1 MREDR
6 LMRQFAGTL
15 VAGAALFVAVAAEA
29 APAVEIR
36 NAAAQVIVTPEPR
49 SDIKVELVR
58 TNARLPLRIWRF
70 AGRTFVDGGLQHRL
84 RGCRIHGGAAGA
96 TIAGVGETPLSTLP
110 EVVIHTP
117 LDARVFAGGAV
128 WGSVGR
134 SNDLEFANA
143 GCGEWVIANVRGRM
157 KVSLAGTGAARTGQS
172 GSAELYSAG
181 AGSISTRE
189 VADGAVAMNFG
200 SGQIQIASV
209 NGPFTARIAGAGSV
223 RAAAGRVSAM
233 QAQVAGSG
241 GISLDGVAD
250 RLQASIVGSGDVRV
264 GRVTGP
270 VRKDI
275 IGSGIVR
282 VGS

>member
-1 MREDR
+1 
-6 LMRQFAGTL
+6 MRQLAGPL
-15 VAGAALFVAVAAEA
+15 VAGAALFVAGAAEA

-36 NAAAQVIVTPEPR
+36 NAAAQVIVTPEAR
-49 SDIKVELVR
+49 SDIKVEVVR
-58 TNARLPLRIWRF
+58 TNPRLQLRIWSF
-70 AGRTFVDGGLQHRL
+70 AGRTFIDGGLQHRL
-84 RGCRIHGGAAGA
+84 RGCRPHGAPGA

-110 EVVIHTP
+110 EIVIRTP
-117 LDARVFAGGAV
+117 LAARVFAGGAV

-134 SNDLEFANA
+134 SNELEFSNA

-157 KVSLAGTGAARTGQS
+157 KVSLAGSGAARTGQS

-223 RAAAGRVSAM
+223 RAASGRVSAM

-241 GISLDGVAD
+241 GISLNGVAG

-264 GRVTGP
+264 NRVTGP